1 MRSMGDRGPVAD
13 PTLILPEVS
22 PRPPMEPAPA
32 QSGVVEVTEP
42 LPIPGVDPPTERA
55 RPTGPA
61 RIAGA
66 GDEPGR
72 EGHRK
77 AEVSDELPTLAY
89 MPRLRLD
96 GASIRSSDSPVPG
109 EQRLRESGAGVRAGQ
124 PPAVAPPVAV
134 AAPQGPRTPGNV
146 RAQGGR
152 SRAGSVKKKLL
163 VVNLVVSAMILFAL
177 LLSLLR

>member
-1 MRSMGDRGPVAD
+1 MGIVDLAD

-96 GASIRSSDSPVPG
+96 GASIRSSDSPCLANNDCGADPPSRS
-109 EQRLRESGAGVRAGQ
+109 RLT
-124 PPAVAPPVAV
+124 PPPPVENSLV
-134 AAPQGPRTPGNV
+134 ICRVRMTIRLLCSPR
-146 RAQGGR
+146 
-152 SRAGSVKKKLL
+152 
-163 VVNLVVSAMILFAL
+163 
-177 LLSLLR
+177 